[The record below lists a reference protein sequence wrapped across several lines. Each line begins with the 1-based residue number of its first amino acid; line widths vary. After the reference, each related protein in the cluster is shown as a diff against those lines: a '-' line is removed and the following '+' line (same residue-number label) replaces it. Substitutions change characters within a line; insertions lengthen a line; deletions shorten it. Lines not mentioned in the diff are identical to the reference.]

1 MAFGLRRR
9 TVKRLVLA
17 GVVASVLAAIALA
30 GAVYLAPLPA
40 DPLDRLASD
49 ATKIYDR
56 HGRLLYE
63 VAGPA
68 GSHTYVPLEEISPA
82 LREATIAT
90 EDANFFD
97 NPGVDFWATS
107 RALFQNLREGRL
119 VSGGS
124 TISQQLARN
133 LYVSPDERSS
143 PSLRRK
149 LRESVLAIRLNR
161 QLSKDDIL
169 ELYLNQVYY
178 GNLAYG
184 AEAAARTY
192 FGKPARDLDLAEATL
207 LAGLPQSPTAHDPFL
222 HPRAARE
229 RQRTVLSLMVGAG
242 YVSEGEADAA
252 LREPLQFNPTP
263 FPIKA
268 PHFVVYVQGLLEDM
282 LGAERVDRGGLRV
295 YTTLD
300 LDMQAAAEATA
311 RRHVERLRDRSVS
324 NAALVALEPKS
335 GQILAML
342 GSVDYFDEE
351 IDGAVNV
358 AISLRQPGSA
368 IKPIL
373 YAAALGMGFTPAT
386 PIYDVHTAFTT
397 RQGELFVPNNYDG
410 LFHGIVPLRI
420 ALASSYNVPAVRVLR
435 QVGLERFLNLA
446 DALGISTF
454 GNRERFDLSLTLGGG
469 EVTLLDLTS
478 AYAAF
483 ASGGLRREPVA
494 VLRVEDTSGNVLHE
508 WQPPPDQR
516 VLSPQV
522 AYLIS
527 DILSDERA
535 RIPGFGRASPLALSR
550 PAAAKTGTTSDWRD
564 NWAVGYTPDLV
575 TGVWVGNADNR
586 PMRNVSGI
594 TGAAPIWHDFMEEAL
609 KAAPPRA
616 FPRPE
621 GLVQAEVCSPMGRRP
636 GPWCQDRRLELF
648 VAGSEPRELDDYY
661 RPLRVCAPTGE
672 VATAACPPD
681 LVVERFFEF
690 PPAEVIPW
698 ARAAGVAL
706 PPLPPYREGPPP
718 SAATRAAHQD
728 SAAFA
733 VRLVSPDPE
742 VVLRISNELPR
753 EAQALGVEALTS
765 GPVAASEVRLYDNG
779 RLLAILD
786 EPPFRLA
793 WPLEEGLHQFQAS
806 AFDGRGERVESGTVS
821 VTVLPP

>member
-1 MAFGLRRR
+1 MAFALRRR
-9 TVKRLVLA
+9 ILKRLALAGIVALVLA
-17 GVVASVLAAIALA
+17 AAALA
-30 GAVYLAPLPA
+30 VALYFAPLPA
-40 DPLDRLASD
+40 DPTDRLSGD

-63 VAGPA
+63 LAGPA
-68 GSHTYVPLEEISPA
+68 GSHTYAHLEEISPA
-82 LREATIAT
+82 LRKATVAT
-90 EDANFFD
+90 EDASFFD
-97 NPGVDFWATS
+97 NPGVDFWAAI
-107 RALFQNLREGRL
+107 RALLQNLREGKL

-133 LYVSPDERSS
+133 LYLSPDERSS
-143 PSLRRK
+143 PSLWRK
-149 LRESVLAIRLNR
+149 LRETLLAIRLNR

-192 FGKPARDLDLAEATL
+192 FGKPARDLDLAEAAL
-207 LAGLPQSPTAHDPFL
+207 LAGLPQSPSAYDPFL
-222 HPRAARE
+222 HRAAARE
-229 RQRTVLSLMVGAG
+229 RQRTVLSRMVAAG
-242 YVSEGEADAA
+242 YIDEAEADAA
-252 LREPLQFNPTP
+252 SREPLVFNSTP
-263 FPIKA
+263 FPIEA
-268 PHFVVYVQGLLEDM
+268 PHFVVYVQALLEEM
-282 LGAERVDRGGLRV
+282 LGRERVEKGGLRV

-311 RRHVERLRDRSVS
+311 RRHVEELGDRNVS
-324 NAALVALEPKS
+324 NAALVALDPSS

-342 GSVDYFDEE
+342 GSVDYFDEK

-358 AISLRQPGSA
+358 AISPRQPGSA

-373 YAAALGMGFTPAT
+373 YAAALGMGLTPAT

-420 ALASSYNVPAVRVLR
+420 ALASSFNVPAVRVLR

-446 DALGISTF
+446 SALGISTF
-454 GNRERFDLSLTLGGG
+454 GNRDRFDLSLTLGGG

-483 ASGGLRREPVA
+483 ASGGLRRDPVA
-494 VLRVEDTSGNVLHE
+494 ILRVEDASGNVLHE
-508 WQPPPDQR
+508 WQPAPDQQ

-522 AYLIS
+522 AYLIT
-527 DILSDERA
+527 DILSDEQA
-535 RIPGFGRASPLALSR
+535 RVPGFGWASPLDLSR
-550 PAAAKTGTTSDWRD
+550 PAAAKTGTTTDWRD
-564 NWAVGYTPDLV
+564 NWTVGYTPDLV
-575 TGVWVGNADNR
+575 TGVWVGNADNQ

-594 TGAAPIWHDFMEEAL
+594 TGAAPIWHDFMEQAL
-609 KAAPPRA
+609 KAAAPRE
-616 FPRPE
+616 FPRPD
-621 GLVQAEVCSPMGRRP
+621 GLVQEEVCSPMGGRP

-648 VAGSEPRELDDYY
+648 IAGTEPQEVDDYY
-661 RPLRVCAPTGE
+661 RPLQICAPTGE

-681 LVVERFFEF
+681 QVVQRVFEF

-698 ARAAGVAL
+698 ARASGVAL
-706 PPLPPYREGPPP
+706 PPLPPYREGPSPL
-718 SAATRAAHQD
+718 AATPGSD
-728 SAAFA
+728 ESSAAFA

-742 VVLRISNELPR
+742 LVLRISDELPR
-753 EAQALGVEALTS
+753 ESQALGVEALTS
-765 GPVAASEVRLYDNG
+765 GPVAASEVQLYDNG
-779 RLLAILD
+779 RLLATID
-786 EPPFRLA
+786 EPPFRVT
-793 WPLEEGLHQFQAS
+793 WPLEEGQHQFQAS
-806 AFDGRGERVESGTVS
+806 AFDSQGTRVDSETVS